1 MVMKPSTKY
10 DLLIADDNSGFR
22 EVIREILESRCVL
35 RVHEVGSGEEAI
47 EYAQSVEIDIVLLD
61 MHMHVMTGLE
71 ALRQLKSLNIIRPC
85 ILITSDDD
93 LGLRRDAAEA
103 DAYSV
108 LNKPIRRTELCTT
121 VVNALVEA
129 YDDPGM
135 TELFPHSA

>member
-35 RVHEVGSGEEAI
+35 RVHEVESGEAAV

-71 ALRQLKSLNIIRPC
+71 ALRELKSLNIIRPC

-108 LNKPIRRTELCTT
+108 LNKPIRKTELCTT

-135 TELFPHSA
+135 TEQFPHSA